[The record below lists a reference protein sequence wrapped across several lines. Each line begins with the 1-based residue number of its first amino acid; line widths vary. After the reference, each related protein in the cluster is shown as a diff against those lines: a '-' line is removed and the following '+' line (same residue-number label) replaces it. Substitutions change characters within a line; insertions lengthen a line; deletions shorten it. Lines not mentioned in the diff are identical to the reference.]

1 MQTKDLFGGSERN
14 HEKYISVV
22 HVLAEIRTR
31 DIPIAKH
38 ESNQ

>member
-14 HEKYISVV
+14 HEKYDGVV
-22 HVLAEIRTR
+22 HVLAEI
-31 DIPIAKH
+31 PNAKH